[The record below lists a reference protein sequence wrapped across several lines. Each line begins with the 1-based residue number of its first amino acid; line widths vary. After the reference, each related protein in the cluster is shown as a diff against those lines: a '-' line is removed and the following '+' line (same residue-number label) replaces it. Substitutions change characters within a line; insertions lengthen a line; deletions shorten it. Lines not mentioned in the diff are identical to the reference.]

1 MFIFLAILIG
11 VITLESKKNHTDC
24 TYLETRHTA
33 FSTPSRNYCKLIT
46 VISFYSCF
54 TLGKVLVTNVKFE
67 EKRHGIDYQFNESNI
82 MIAI

>member
-1 MFIFLAILIG
+1 MKVKPHGLHISCDP
-11 VITLESKKNHTDC
+11 SK
-24 TYLETRHTA
+24 A
-33 FSTPSRNYCKLIT
+33 FSIPSRNYCKLIT

-54 TLGKVLVTNVKFE
+54 TLGKVLVTNLKLE